1 MTISILGIVMILVTL
16 VVVGYLGFQA
26 VSSTISTNV
35 GSGTSYDKI
44 ADLNSDFDS
53 LQTQYNSTKET
64 VDSRNNQNLT
74 QEYDNAEIQLIQ
86 AQSDISAAQS
96 AIESHQSPE
105 EIQNRINVAQTQLDT
120 ASNSLNNL
128 NSQLG

>member
-53 LQTQYNSTKET
+53 LQ
-64 VDSRNNQNLT
+64 
-74 QEYDNAEIQLIQ
+74 
-86 AQSDISAAQS
+86 AQ
-96 AIESHQSPE
+96 
-105 EIQNRINVAQTQLDT
+105 
-120 ASNSLNNL
+120 
-128 NSQLG
+128 

>member
-53 LQTQYNSTKET
+53 LQAQYNSTKKT
-64 VDSRNNQNLT
+64 VDSRNDQNLT